1 VPTFFDPLYFIYIAL
16 LDTGTLTVAFVFLV
30 RYKVTMQTDT
40 ENKAKQNYI
49 AGLKAY
55 HKDLTDV
62 VEKNYGVKTQ
72 YLEVISW
79 GYHTTALYLKTADNE
94 EYLIKLANWSEEK
107 EKLVLKDIK
116 LSQDLKFVIPTP
128 VYIPNHSGRYITRHQ
143 NKILRLSHYISGL
156 APLDMNYDIL
166 GQMVGV
172 LKKIHSFNILHG
184 DLTPH
189 NVLVSYGK
197 LVAVTD
203 FELSFEGPNEYD
215 LARTSVF
222 SWNYFKDENFENVAK
237 FVLEK
242 YADEKID
249 PDLFYRLCV
258 ENARKHLDAVRN
270 HHQDY
275 GFEQDW
281 ERDHDFAKKQLEKL
295 TTLFKS

>member
-1 VPTFFDPLYFIYIAL
+1 VPTFFDLLYFIYIAL
-16 LDTGTLTVAFVFLV
+16 LGTSTLTVAFVHLV

-40 ENKAKQNYI
+40 EAKAKQDYI

-55 HKDLTDV
+55 HKDLADV
-62 VEKNYGVKTQ
+62 VEKNYGVKAQ

-128 VYIPNHSGRYITRHQ
+128 VYIPNCSGKYITRYQ
-143 NKILRLSHYISGL
+143 DKILRLSHYISGL

-166 GQMVGV
+166 GQMVSV
-172 LKKIHSFNILHG
+172 LKKIHSFNILHA

-197 LVAVTD
+197 LVAVMD
-203 FELSFEGPNEYD
+203 FELSFVGPKEYD

-222 SWNYFKDENFENVAK
+222 CWNYFKDESFENIAK

-242 YADEKID
+242 YENDKID

-258 ENARKHLDAVRN
+258 ENSRKHLDAVTDHR
-270 HHQDY
+270 QDY
-275 GFEQDW
+275 GSGRDW
-281 ERDHDFAKKQLEKL
+281 KRDHDFAKSQLEKL
-295 TTLFKS
+295 TSLFKS

>member
-1 VPTFFDPLYFIYIAL
+1 
-16 LDTGTLTVAFVFLV
+16 
-30 RYKVTMQTDT
+30 MQTDT
-40 ENKAKQNYI
+40 QTKAKQNYI

-55 HKDLTDV
+55 HKDLTEV

-72 YLEVISW
+72 YLEVLSW
-79 GYHTTALYLKTADNE
+79 GYHTTALYIKTEDDQ
-94 EYLIKLANWSEEK
+94 EYLIKLSNWSAEK

-116 LSQDLKFVIPTP
+116 LSQDLRSVIPTP
-128 VYIPNHSGRYITRHQ
+128 VYIPNHSGKYITRHQ

-172 LKKIHSFNILHG
+172 LKKIHGYNILHG

-197 LVAVTD
+197 LVAVMD
-203 FELSFEGPNEYD
+203 FELSFKGPREYD

-222 SWNYFKDENFENVAK
+222 SWNYFNNEEFENVAK

-242 YADEKID
+242 YADGKID
-249 PDLFYRLCV
+249 PDLFYRMCV
-258 ENARKHLDAVRN
+258 ENSRKHLDAVIN
-270 HHQDY
+270 HRQDY
-275 GFEQDW
+275 DSEQDW
-281 ERDHDFAKKQLEKL
+281 KSDYDFAKNQLEKL
-295 TTLFKS
+295 TSLLKS